1 VLDAAQSDN
10 VLDFYLESTTN
21 KVQTREVAQYFPS
34 KSTLVHTWFDSNA
47 VLQFARRRLVTF
59 AILVMLLIPANFSK
73 SRWAVINGFLQPSHE
88 SLHSIPRIHTINYD
102 PPLVYV
108 VVIVRD

>member
-1 VLDAAQSDN
+1 M
-10 VLDFYLESTTN
+10 E
-21 KVQTREVAQYFPS
+21 TREVAQFFLS
-34 KSTLVHTWFDSNA
+34 KKTLLHASFDSKV
-47 VLQFARRRLVTF
+47 VLQFAKGRSI
-59 AILVMLLIPANFSK
+59 AIAIIVVLLMPANFSK

-88 SLHSIPRIHTINYD
+88 SLHSIPRTHTINYD